1 MKIHHFVIPIV
12 VLMFASTS
20 PAAAQTSRPAQCGDI
35 IESEFTEDMQPQS
48 YVVTMAPGDVIEV
61 SAVPLGDTL
70 KVALG
75 VYAPNGDI
83 IGLGGEDAY
92 GDGVWPSTNPVI
104 QTGVLSARGDYT
116 ITAYNARIWGG
127 GNLDDDYRSGIGVYT
142 LYIGC
147 TLRDGTQIAPGDS
160 PSAAPGGG
168 TTGEATTV
176 VAAPFAGVGF
186 PGLAAKDFSDGVTI
200 PFIVDAPNAGAINPG
215 FESVFGFTLD
225 ASTGDKFDL
234 TFTRTG
240 GNMNLGLAV
249 LAPDNRIVY
258 QASLVNAEYMNGRF
272 TFPGDGQYTI
282 GVWKIELMPPDTPE
296 NTAFQ
301 LTGTLNP

>member
-1 MKIHHFVIPIV
+1 LIM
-12 VLMFASTS
+12 VLLIFGLTL
-20 PAAAQTSRPAQCGDI
+20 PATAQTSRPAQCGDI

-48 YVVTMAPGDVIEV
+48 YVVTMAPGDMIETN
-61 SAVPLGDTL
+61 AVPLGDTL
-70 KVALG
+70 KVALA

-83 IGLGGEDAY
+83 IGLGG
-92 GDGVWPSTNPVI
+92 GDGSGSLVSPTSNPVV

-116 ITAYNARIWGG
+116 ITAYNAAFWGDG
-127 GNLDDDYRSGIGVYT
+127 GLSDDYQSGIGVYT

-147 TLRDGTQIAPGDS
+147 TLRDGTVIAPGDGA
-160 PSAAPGGG
+160 SAIGGGG

-176 VAAPFAGVGF
+176 VTAPFTGVGF

-200 PFIVDAPNAGAINPG
+200 PFMVDAPNAGAINPG

-225 ASTGDKFDL
+225 ASAGDKLDL
-234 TFTRTG
+234 SFTRSS
-240 GNMNLGLAV
+240 GNLNLGLAV
-249 LAPDNRIVY
+249 LSPDNRIVY
-258 QASLVNAEYMNGRF
+258 QASLVNAERMSGLF
-272 TFPGDGQYTI
+272 SFPVDGQYTI
-282 GVWKIELMPPDTPE
+282 GVWKIELFPPQTPE